1 MEYSSKSLEN
11 IKNIHF
17 IGIGGSGMFP
27 MACILKHK
35 GFNIS
40 GSDVYESDTLQK
52 VRDLGI
58 KVFIG
63 HKPEN
68 LQGTDM
74 VVYSA
79 AIKPSN
85 PEIIEAKKLNIP
97 VIERCVMLR
106 IINSYYNNSISVAG
120 THGKTS
126 TTSMI
131 TSILIDAGKSPT
143 AIIGGSLSKINGN
156 SCIGTSDTIVCE
168 ACEYVD
174 SFLQLNPSVS
184 VIQNVEADHLDYFK
198 TFDNFKNSFKKFA
211 QQTTNLLIVNGDDV
225 NAREVVEGAKAKK
238 IFYGFSKDNDY
249 YIDNL
254 KFDSKQFA
262 TFTIAKN
269 NQSILSVS
277 LKVPGKHNIYNALAA
292 AIVTINCG
300 VSYEKISESLSNFSG
315 VHRRFEILYN
325 KNDIVV
331 ADDFAHHPT
340 EIKNILSTTMNMG
353 FKRVW
358 AVFQP
363 HTFSRTFLFLDEFAK
378 VLSMADR
385 VVLSEI
391 LPVREVNTYNIYSED
406 LAKKIPG
413 CVCLKTFDEI
423 TDFILKNVAKGDL
436 VLTLGG
442 GNIYKCANSIVAG
455 LNVLNN

>member
-1 MEYSSKSLEN
+1 MICSIKGLEN
-11 IKNIHF
+11 VKNIHF

-27 MACILKHK
+27 MASILKCK
-35 GFNIS
+35 GFNIT

-58 KVFIG
+58 KVFVG
-63 HKPEN
+63 HDAQNVK
-68 LQGTDM
+68 GADI

-79 AIKPSN
+79 AIKQSN
-85 PEIIEAKKLNIP
+85 PEIVAAQELNIKT
-97 VIERCVMLR
+97 IERSVMLG
-106 IINSYYNNSISVAG
+106 IITSSYPNSIAVSG

-131 TSILIDAGKSPT
+131 TSILIDAQKSPT
-143 AIIGGSLSKINGN
+143 AIIGGTLPKINGN
-156 SCIGTSDTIVCE
+156 SCIGKSDTIVCE

-174 SFLQLNPSVS
+174 SFLKLHPTIS

-198 TFDNFKNSFKKFA
+198 TFENFKNSFRKFA
-211 QQTTNLLIVNGDDV
+211 NQTSKLLVVNGDDV
-225 NAREVVEGAKAKK
+225 NAREVVKESTAEK
-238 IFYGFSKDNDY
+238 IFYGFSKDNEY

-254 KFDSKQFA
+254 TFDKRQFPS
-262 TFTIAKN
+262 FTIVKN
-269 NQSILSVS
+269 GEPLFDVCLSV
-277 LKVPGKHNIYNALAA
+277 PGRHNIYNALAA
-292 AIVTINCG
+292 AIVAIN
-300 VSYEKISESLSNFSG
+300 SG
-315 VHRRFEILYN
+315 VDYQTVASSLKNFRGAHRRFEILFN
-325 KNDIVV
+325 KDGIVV

-340 EIKNILSTTMNMG
+340 EIKNILSTAMNMG

-358 AVFQP
+358 VVFQP
-363 HTFSRTFLFLDEFAK
+363 HTFPRTFLFLDQFAE
-378 VLSMADR
+378 VLSIADR

-423 TDFILKNVAKGDL
+423 TDFILKNVSSGDL
-436 VLTLGG
+436 VLTMGG
-442 GNIYKCANSIVAG
+442 GNIYKCANSIVSK
-455 LNVLNN
+455 LQNLK